1 MPLSC
6 LSQSGQRFQ
15 AFDLNADQW
24 EALKAHNRQSG
35 DLRMP
40 CCDAGVVLKQ
50 SKRGT
55 RFFAHKKV
63 GPCLTADESE
73 EHRQLKMLAVE
84 AARSCGWQ
92 AETEVPGISPSGEP
106 WRADVLVT
114 KGNAKV
120 AIEVQWSG
128 QVDDDTLRRQQRYR
142 DSGVRGLWLLRQPGF
157 PVIEELPA
165 VCIGGTIE
173 EGFHALLP
181 HQWARMTR
189 NDRQSRQGWKAVL
202 PMHEFL
208 TAAFNRRLK
217 WGRITD
223 IGAQAEAEVF
233 VAEADCEHCGVITD
247 IIVGID
253 LNVAGER
260 VDVSL
265 LNLTPY
271 DSLIRVVRDHLPP
284 SFDQTHLKVRYSR
297 TRNERYLSNGCSG
310 CDRLYG
316 DFHLAGYRNE
326 ATVACRFPVTLSGD
340 WLQLVQESD
349 GWEDAEPEWWLS
361 PHAI

>member
-6 LSQSGQRFQ
+6 LDHSGSKIQ
-15 AFDLNADQW
+15 AFDLDAEQW
-24 EALKAHNRQSG
+24 KALKAHNRQSG

-40 CCDAGVVLKQ
+40 CCEAGVVLKQ

-63 GPCLTADESE
+63 GLCLTADESE
-73 EHRQLKMLAVE
+73 EHRQLKLIAVE
-84 AARSCGWQ
+84 AARSCGWH
-92 AETEVPGISPSGEP
+92 AETEVPGVSPSGEP
-106 WRADVLVT
+106 WRADVLAT

-128 QVDDDTLRRQQRYR
+128 QVDEETLRRQQRYR
-142 DSGVRGLWLLRQPGF
+142 DSGVRGLWLIRQPGF

-173 EGFHALLP
+173 DGFHALLP
-181 HQWARMTR
+181 YQWRRMTR
-189 NDRQSRQGWKAVL
+189 NDRQSRQGWKSVL
-202 PMHEFL
+202 PMLEFL
-208 TAAFNRRLK
+208 SAAFNRRLR
-217 WGRITD
+217 WGRITE
-223 IGAQAEAEVF
+223 IGAHAEAEVF

-253 LNVAGER
+253 LKIAGER

-265 LNLTPY
+265 LDLTPY
-271 DSLIRVVRDHLPP
+271 DSLIREVRGHLPQG
-284 SFDQTHLKVRYSR
+284 FDQSPLKVRYSR

-316 DFHLAGYRNE
+316 DFYLAGYRNE
-326 ATVACRFPVTLSGD
+326 AAVACRFPISLTGD
-340 WLQLVQESD
+340 WLQLVQASD
-349 GWEDAEPEWWLS
+349 DWEDGEPEWWLLPAS
-361 PHAI
+361 